1 MSATKKESTQLYGA
15 AETAVASTGIAM
27 GLIWG
32 LVGLVLFVMSI
43 IHGARRM
50 QNGGNAWDVVCAVL
64 FPGAYSIVAGVIDY
78 GPKGKLGG
86 KSAEEF
92 IRSMQF

>member
-1 MSATKKESTQLYGA
+1 MSDTKKNDA
-15 AETAVASTGIAM
+15 AAASAGITVGLISGIIGIA
-27 GLIWG
+27 
-32 LVGLVLFVMSI
+32 LFVMSI

-50 QNGGNAWDVVCAVL
+50 QNGGNAWDVIFAVL

-78 GPKGKLGG
+78 GPKGKLG

>member
-1 MSATKKESTQLYGA
+1 MGLVWAL
-15 AETAVASTGIAM
+15 VGIA
-27 GLIWG
+27 
-32 LVGLVLFVMSI
+32 LFVMSI

-78 GPKGKLGG
+78 GPKGKLG